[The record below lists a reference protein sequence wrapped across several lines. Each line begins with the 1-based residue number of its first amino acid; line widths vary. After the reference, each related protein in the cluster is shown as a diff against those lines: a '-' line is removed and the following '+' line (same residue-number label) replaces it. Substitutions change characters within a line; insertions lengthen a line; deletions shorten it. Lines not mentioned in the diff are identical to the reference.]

1 MAAVEGVTE
10 PEPEP
15 ESGPEPGPEPE
26 PASEPVVARRVVAG
40 RTSARRSRRETV
52 LALVALAGLTGTL
65 AFGLAWNHARSHD
78 AGVSH
83 AKATARNFLTA
94 LTNFDGKSIDAD
106 FDRIISYAT
115 GTFAQQADQFYA
127 DKDTRNALRVRQ
139 ASSRGEIKD
148 LFVQS
153 SVNGR
158 VRVYGVIDET
168 IANNT
173 SPAPQADEL
182 RIEVGLVKVK
192 GNWRVYDVRVLQAP
206 SDTGTGSPT
215 TPTTAAS

>member
-1 MAAVEGVTE
+1 MTPEGE
-10 PEPEP
+10 PQPQAQP
-15 ESGPEPGPEPE
+15 Q
-26 PASEPVVARRVVAG
+26 PVVAS
-40 RTSARRSRRETV
+40 RTNAPRRSRREV
-52 LALVALAGLTGTL
+52 LLGLLALAGLTGTL
-65 AFGLAWNHARSHD
+65 AFGLAWNHERGHN
-78 AGVSH
+78 GGINE

-106 FDRIISYAT
+106 FDRIISYGT

-158 VRVYGVIDET
+158 VRFYSVIDET

-173 SPAPQADEL
+173 SPTPRADEL

-192 GNWRVYDVRVLQAP
+192 GSWRVYDVRVLQAP
-206 SDTGTGSPT
+206 SDAVTGGST
-215 TPTTAAS
+215 TSTTAAS

>member
-1 MAAVEGVTE
+1 MV
-10 PEPEP
+10 
-15 ESGPEPGPEPE
+15 
-26 PASEPVVARRVVAG
+26 AS
-40 RTSARRSRRETV
+40 RTSAPRRSRRE
-52 LALVALAGLTGTL
+52 LLLGLLALAGLTGTL
-65 AFGLAWNHARSHD
+65 AFGLAWNHERGHN
-78 AGVSH
+78 GGINQ

-106 FDRIISYAT
+106 FDRIISYGT

-158 VRVYGVIDET
+158 IRFYGVIDET

-173 SPAPQADEL
+173 SPTPRADEL

-192 GNWRVYDVRVLQAP
+192 GSWRVYDVRVLQAP
-206 SDTGTGSPT
+206 SSDTGAPT

>member
-10 PEPEP
+10 PEPKPESEPESEP
-15 ESGPEPGPEPE
+15 ESGPESG
-26 PASEPVVARRVVAG
+26 RVVAA
-40 RTSARRSRRETV
+40 RTPPRRSRRETV

-65 AFGLAWNHARSHD
+65 AFGLAWNHARAHD

-94 LTNFDGKSIDAD
+94 LTNFDGKTIDAD

-127 DKDTRNALRVRQ
+127 DKDTRNALRIRQ

-192 GNWRVYDVRVLQAP
+192 GNWRVYDVQVLQAP
-206 SDTGTGSPT
+206 AGSGTPTPT

>member
-1 MAAVEGVTE
+1 MEDVT
-10 PEPEP
+10 PPD
-15 ESGPEPGPEPE
+15 
-26 PASEPVVARRVVAG
+26 PVVAS
-40 RTSARRSRRETV
+40 RTAPRRSRRETLLLLLV
-52 LALVALAGLTGTL
+52 LAGFTGTL
-65 AFGLAWNHARSHD
+65 AFGLAWNSARGHD
-78 AGVSH
+78 EGVSQ

-94 LTNFDGKSIDAD
+94 LTNFDGKTIDAD
-106 FDRIISYAT
+106 FDRIISYGT
-115 GTFAQQADQFYA
+115 GAFAGQADQFYA

-173 SPAPQADEL
+173 SPTPRADEL
-182 RIEVGLVKVK
+182 RIEIGLVKVK

-206 SDTGTGSPT
+206 AGDSGTPTAPT